1 MTALNAL
8 LAEQLIAQAET
19 AKTVGDIDPI
29 IAVFEARLANAKSR
43 THSRKGEPLSAK
55 FIEGKVAKISANLD
69 KVVALKTALA
79 PKPQASK
86 PKSSAEEASAV
97 AFAAKLNALKPA
109 ERKAIMA
116 LLG

>member
-1 MTALNAL
+1 MTALNSLVA
-8 LAEQLIAQAET
+8 AELITHAEN

-43 THSRKGEPLSAK
+43 THSRKGEALSAK
-55 FIEGKVAKISANLD
+55 FIEGKVAKITANLT
-69 KVVALKTALA
+69 KVKALKTALA
-79 PKPQASK
+79 PKPKASK
-86 PKSSAEEASAV
+86 AKPAEDASAV
-97 AFAAKLNALKPA
+97 LFAQKLAALKPA

>member
-1 MTALNAL
+1 MTALNSLVA
-8 LAEQLIAQAET
+8 AELIAQAEN

-55 FIEGKVAKISANLD
+55 FIEGKVAKITANLA
-69 KVVALKTALA
+69 KVNALKTALA
-79 PKPQASK
+79 PKPKASK
-86 PKSSAEEASAV
+86 AKATKAETEAV
-97 AFAAKLNALKPA
+97 AFAQKLKALKPA

>member
-1 MTALNAL
+1 MKALTSLVA
-8 LAEQLIAQAET
+8 AELIAQAEN

-29 IAVFEARLANAKSR
+29 IAVFEARLANAKAR

-55 FIEGKVAKISANLD
+55 FIEGKVAKITANLT
-69 KVVALKTALA
+69 KVNALKTALT
-79 PKPQASK
+79 PKPKASK
-86 PKSSAEEASAV
+86 GKAEDASAV
-97 AFAAKLNALKPA
+97 AFAQKLAALKPA

>member
-43 THSRKGEPLSAK
+43 TH
-55 FIEGKVAKISANLD
+55 
-69 KVVALKTALA
+69 
-79 PKPQASK
+79 
-86 PKSSAEEASAV
+86 
-97 AFAAKLNALKPA
+97 
-109 ERKAIMA
+109 
-116 LLG
+116 